1 MRKFVSGLG
10 KDLDLVAFVYSNV
23 ACLLQVKH
31 CVLISNEL
39 LPVFFRLH
47 SVFGTPLCWILIYV
61 LLTTAFNYGIGKY
74 LPGFCS
80 SFQFYCL
87 TSACVCVGVLSVVV

>member
-10 KDLDLVAFVYSNV
+10 KGLDLVAFVYSNI
-23 ACLLQVKH
+23 ACLLQVKP

-39 LPVFFRLH
+39 LSVFFRLH
-47 SVFGTPLCWILIYV
+47 RGFGTHLCWILIYV

-74 LPGFCS
+74 LAGFWS
-80 SFQFYCL
+80 SFQFYYL
-87 TSACVCVGVLSVVV
+87 TSACVCVGVLGVVV